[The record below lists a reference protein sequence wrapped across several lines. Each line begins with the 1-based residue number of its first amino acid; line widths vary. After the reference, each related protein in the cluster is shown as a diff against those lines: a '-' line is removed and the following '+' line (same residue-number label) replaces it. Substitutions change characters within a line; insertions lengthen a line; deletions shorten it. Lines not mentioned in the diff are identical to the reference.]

1 KQLSLPPESSVISSS
16 LLFLEKGKTWHKMWA
31 YVPKSDPLVL
41 YLQVCSQDGRNQRA
55 IPLPG
60 YEVSLPSPSDKVD
73 LKHVFKLTQS
83 QQTLLFGAEDEDL
96 LMKWMGVLGKASR
109 GGTTSDTDYVEN
121 I

>member
-1 KQLSLPPESSVISSS
+1 MYLSDCLHV
-16 LLFLEKGKTWHKMWA
+16 FL
-31 YVPKSDPLVL
+31 
-41 YLQVCSQDGRNQRA
+41 QDGRNQRA

-60 YEVSLPSPSDKVD
+60 YEVSLPSASDKVD

-96 LMKWMGVLGKASR
+96 LMKWMGVLGRASR
-109 GGTTSDTDYVEN
+109 GDTTSETENHEN